1 MVKIIQKTIGS
12 ALYTGYSPLFPGT
25 ISSLLVLVAYPI
37 IGKLNIFFFVG
48 GVILI
53 ILLALFSYP
62 FFKNSYGEDAPAFTL
77 DEVLAT
83 YILLWLVEPL
93 KLNLVAAFILWRLLD
108 IFKPLGI
115 KKIDS
120 IKSFWAVMLDD
131 LLAVIYTIALH
142 ELFSMIDKKLCI

>member
-1 MVKIIQKTIGS
+1 MVKIIQKIIGS

-25 ISSLLVLVAYPI
+25 ISSLLVLIAYPI

-48 GVILI
+48 GVIFI

-83 YILLWLVEPL
+83 YILLWLIEPL
-93 KLNLVAAFILWRLLD
+93 KLNLIAAFILWRLLD

-115 KKIDS
+115 KKVDN
-120 IKSFWAVMLDD
+120 IKNISGVMLDD
-131 LLAVIYTIALH
+131 ILAVAYTIGIS
-142 ELFSMIDKKLCI
+142 ELITFANDKFLF

>member
-37 IGKLNIFFFVG
+37 IDKLNIFFFIG
-48 GVILI
+48 GVII
-53 ILLALFSYP
+53 ITLLALFSYP
-62 FFKNSYGEDAPAFTL
+62 FFKKSYGEDAPAFTL

-115 KKIDS
+115 KKIDN

-131 LLAVIYTIALH
+131 LLAVIYTLVINSIIIH
-142 ELFSMIDKKLCI
+142 I